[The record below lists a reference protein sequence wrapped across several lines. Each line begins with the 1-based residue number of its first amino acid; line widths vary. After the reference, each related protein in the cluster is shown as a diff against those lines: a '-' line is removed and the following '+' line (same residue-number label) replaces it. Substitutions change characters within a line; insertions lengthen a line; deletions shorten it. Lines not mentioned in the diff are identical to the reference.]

1 MDVEIRLAVLDRIYA
16 IYDDFAGELDVA
28 CRKYCAL
35 CCTCNVTLTTLEGY
49 QIAKDLIATGQS
61 HLLEKMQ
68 AESGRKRF
76 QPAVTINALA
86 EDCMQGK
93 EPPEETSDP
102 AWGPCPLLKDAE
114 CPFYRVRPFGCR
126 CMLSKQN
133 CQETG
138 FAEMDSLV
146 LTVNNVFLQYIEH
159 IDARGFSGNLT
170 DVLAFMASIENRRQY
185 KTNHLP
191 NTPANLITNRPIKVL
206 MIPPEHRPEIKPILN
221 SLNSINSKV
230 S

>member
-1 MDVEIRLAVLDRIYA
+1 MDVDVRLAVLGRIYA
-16 IYDDFAGELDVA
+16 IYDDFVEDLDVA

-35 CCTCNVTLTTLEGY
+35 CCTCNVTLTSLEGY
-49 QIAKDLIATGQS
+49 KIARHLIDNGQS
-61 HLLEKMQ
+61 HLLEKIQ
-68 AESGRKRF
+68 SALGCKRF
-76 QPAVTINALA
+76 QPRVTVNILA
-86 EDCMQGK
+86 EYCMQGK

-102 AWGPCPLLKDAE
+102 AWGPCPLLKDDK

-138 FAEMDSLV
+138 FAEVDSLV

-170 DVLAFMASIENRRQY
+170 DVLAFMASQENRSQY
-185 KTNHLP
+185 RTNHLQNP
-191 NTPANLITNRPIKVL
+191 PANLIANRPIKVL
-206 MIPPEHRPEIKPILN
+206 MIPPEHRAELQPILN
-221 SLNSINSKV
+221 ALQSIRL
-230 S
+230 

>member
-1 MDVEIRLAVLDRIYA
+1 MDIDTRLAVLDRIYA

-28 CRKYCAL
+28 CRKYCAH
-35 CCTCNVTLTTLEGY
+35 CCTCNVTLTSLEGY
-49 QIAKDLIATGQS
+49 KIARHLIDGGQS
-61 HLLEKMQ
+61 HLLAKMQ
-68 AESGRKRF
+68 PALGCKRF
-76 QPAVTINALA
+76 QPKVTINTLA
-86 EDCMQGK
+86 EYCMQGK
-93 EPPEETSDP
+93 EPPEETCDP
-102 AWGPCPLLKDAE
+102 AWGPCPLLKDDE

-170 DVLAFMASIENRRQY
+170 DVLYFMASQENRRQY
-185 KTNHLP
+185 RTNHLQ
-191 NTPANLITNRPIKVL
+191 NTPANLIANQPIKVL
-206 MIPPEHRPEIKPILN
+206 MIPPEHRAEIQPILTA
-221 SLNSINSKV
+221 LQSIRL
-230 S
+230 

>member
-1 MDVEIRLAVLDRIYA
+1 MDVDARLAVLDRIYA

-28 CRKYCAL
+28 CRKYCAH
-35 CCTCNVTLTTLEGY
+35 CCTCNVILTTLEGY
-49 QIAKDLIATGQS
+49 QIAGQLISTGQS
-61 HLLEKMQ
+61 HLLGKM
-68 AESGRKRF
+68 ETELNLKRF
-76 QPAVTINALA
+76 QPKITINTLA
-86 EDCMQGK
+86 EYCMQGK
-93 EPPEETSDP
+93 APPEETSDP
-102 AWGPCPLLKDAE
+102 AWGPCPLLKDDE
-114 CPFYRVRPFGCR
+114 CPFYRARPFGCR

-170 DVLAFMASIENRRQY
+170 DVLAFMASQENRRQY

-191 NTPANLITNRPIKVL
+191 NTPANLIANRPIKVL
-206 MIPPEHRPEIKPILN
+206 MIPPEHRAEMQPILN